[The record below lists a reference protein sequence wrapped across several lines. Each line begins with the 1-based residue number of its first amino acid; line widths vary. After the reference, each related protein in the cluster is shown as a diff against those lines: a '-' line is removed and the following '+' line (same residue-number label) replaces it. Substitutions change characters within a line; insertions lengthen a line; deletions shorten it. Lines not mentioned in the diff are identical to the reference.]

1 VTSFTKHEIYFH
13 RYEFW
18 VTAHTAIGEGAASQK
33 VTLSPTSRTPAKIA
47 SFDDIFVAVAKQDLK
62 LPCIAVGNPSPQLH
76 WKMRGQPIPKN
87 ERIRQL
93 PDGSLQINRVVKEDA
108 GTYTCMV
115 KNKFGQDQVNI

>member
-1 VTSFTKHEIYFH
+1 MFIN

-18 VTAHTAIGEGAASQK
+18 VTAHTAIGEGTASQK

-47 SFDDIFVAVAKQDLK
+47 SFDENFIAVVKQDLK

-93 PDGSLQINRVVKEDA
+93 PDGSLQITRVVKEDA
-108 GTYTCMV
+108 GAYTCMV
-115 KNKFGQDQVNI
+115 KNKFGQDQVKIPT